1 MALKLAINGFGRI
14 GRLVFREAMKHDEF
28 EVVAVNDLTDAGQ
41 LAHLLKYDSVHG
53 IYDAEVNADEDSF
66 VVNGQ
71 RIKVYAE
78 KDPAQLPW
86 GELGVDVVLE
96 CTGHFRSMEEV
107 GKHIEAG
114 AKKAILSAPA
124 KGAMLT
130 FVMGVNHED
139 YNPATDDVISNAS
152 CTTNCLAPVA
162 KVLDEKFGI
171 ERGMMTTIH
180 SYTNDQRILDFPH
193 SDPRRARAGAVSM
206 IPTTTGAAVAVSKV
220 LPQLKDYNELPLV
233 SIDYNGN
240 HHSSTVDGLSTMV
253 LENKMVKVLAWGAFF
268 MLNKKTM
275 KDIDV
280 KGKRVFVRVDF
291 NVPMADGAITDETR
305 IRAAIP
311 TIEYLVEQ
319 GAKVILASHLGRPK
333 GEVKEDMCLTAAGV
347 RLAQL
352 MGKPVT
358 KLDESIGQVVEE
370 AVASM
375 HDGDLLLM
383 ENVRFHA
390 GEEKNDPTLAQQFAQ
405 LADIYMYCKALSN
418 PEHPFTAII
427 GGAKVKDKIGVI
439 ESLLEKVDHLIIGG
453 GLSFTFIKAQG
464 YDIGKSLLEEDKI
477 ELAKSFIEKAKAKG
491 VQLHMPV
498 DAVVANE
505 FSQDAETQIVNVDA
519 IPADWMGLDIG
530 PKTAANYAEVIKN
543 SKLIIWNGPMGVF
556 EMDKFAN
563 GTKKVADAMATT
575 AGYTVIGGGDSA
587 AAVEKF
593 EVADKM
599 DHISTGGGASLELM
613 EGKELPGIVALN
625 DK

>member
-1 MALKLAINGFGRI
+1 
-14 GRLVFREAMKHDEF
+14 
-28 EVVAVNDLTDAGQ
+28 
-41 LAHLLKYDSVHG
+41 
-53 IYDAEVNADEDSF
+53 
-66 VVNGQ
+66 
-71 RIKVYAE
+71 
-78 KDPAQLPW
+78 
-86 GELGVDVVLE
+86 
-96 CTGHFRSMEEV
+96 
-107 GKHIEAG
+107 
-114 AKKAILSAPA
+114 
-124 KGAMLT
+124 
-130 FVMGVNHED
+130 
-139 YNPATDDVISNAS
+139 
-152 CTTNCLAPVA
+152 
-162 KVLDEKFGI
+162 
-171 ERGMMTTIH
+171 
-180 SYTNDQRILDFPH
+180 
-193 SDPRRARAGAVSM
+193 
-206 IPTTTGAAVAVSKV
+206 
-220 LPQLKDYNELPLV
+220 
-233 SIDYNGN
+233 
-240 HHSSTVDGLSTMV
+240 
-253 LENKMVKVLAWGAFF
+253 

-333 GEVKEDMCLTAAGV
+333 GEVKEDMRLTAVGV
-347 RLAQL
+347 RLAEL
-352 MGKPVT
+352 IGKPVT
-358 KLDESIGQVVEE
+358 KLDESIGQEVEE
-370 AVASM
+370 AVANM
-375 HDGDLLLM
+375 QNGDIILL

-390 GEEKNDPTLAQQFAQ
+390 GEEKNDPALAEQFAK
-405 LADIYMYCKALSN
+405 LADVYVNDAFGAAHRAHASTEGIAKHVPAVSGFLMQKELDVLGKALSN

-464 YDIGKSLLEEDKI
+464 HDIGKSLLEEDKI
-477 ELAKSFIEKAKAKG
+477 DLAKSFIEKAKAKG
-491 VQLHMPV
+491 VQLHMPI

-505 FSQDAETQIVNVDA
+505 FSKDAETQIVDVDA

-530 PKTAANYAEVIKN
+530 PKTAAKYAEVIKD

-563 GTKKVADAMATT
+563 GTKTVADAMATT

>member
-1 MALKLAINGFGRI
+1 
-14 GRLVFREAMKHDEF
+14 
-28 EVVAVNDLTDAGQ
+28 
-41 LAHLLKYDSVHG
+41 
-53 IYDAEVNADEDSF
+53 
-66 VVNGQ
+66 
-71 RIKVYAE
+71 
-78 KDPAQLPW
+78 
-86 GELGVDVVLE
+86 
-96 CTGHFRSMEEV
+96 
-107 GKHIEAG
+107 
-114 AKKAILSAPA
+114 
-124 KGAMLT
+124 
-130 FVMGVNHED
+130 
-139 YNPATDDVISNAS
+139 
-152 CTTNCLAPVA
+152 
-162 KVLDEKFGI
+162 
-171 ERGMMTTIH
+171 
-180 SYTNDQRILDFPH
+180 
-193 SDPRRARAGAVSM
+193 
-206 IPTTTGAAVAVSKV
+206 
-220 LPQLKDYNELPLV
+220 
-233 SIDYNGN
+233 
-240 HHSSTVDGLSTMV
+240 
-253 LENKMVKVLAWGAFF
+253 

-291 NVPMADGAITDETR
+291 NVPMADGVITDETR

-333 GEVKEDMCLTAAGV
+333 GEVKEDMRLTAVGV
-347 RLAQL
+347 RLAEL
-352 MGKPVT
+352 MAKPVT

-370 AVASM
+370 AVANM
-375 HDGDLLLM
+375 QNGDMILL

-390 GEEKNDPTLAQQFAQ
+390 GEEKNDPALAEQFAK
-405 LADIYMYCKALSN
+405 LADVYVNDAFGAAHRAHASTEGIAKHIPAVSGFLMQKELDVLGKALSN
-418 PEHPFTAII
+418 PERPFTAII

-477 ELAKSFIEKAKAKG
+477 DLAKSFIEKAKAKG

-505 FSQDAETQIVNVDA
+505 FSKDAETQIVGVDA
-519 IPADWMGLDIG
+519 IPGDWMGLDIG
-530 PKTAANYAEVIKN
+530 PKTAANYAEVIKD

-556 EMDKFAN
+556 EMDKFAS
-563 GTKKVADAMATT
+563 GTKTVADAMATT
-575 AGYTVIGGGDSA
+575 TGYTVIGGGDSA